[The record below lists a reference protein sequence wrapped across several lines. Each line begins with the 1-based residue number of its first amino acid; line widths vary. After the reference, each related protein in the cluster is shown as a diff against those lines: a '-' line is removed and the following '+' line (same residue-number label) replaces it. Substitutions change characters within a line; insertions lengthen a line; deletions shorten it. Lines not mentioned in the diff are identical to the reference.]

1 MSPEKNEE
9 REHRIRDEIVV
20 DAYDAEEQAL
30 SWYYSLQDRI
40 WFPFRA
46 RCISERSISPLQEG
60 EEVTVV
66 GMPSEEDCMVEMFV
80 MVEWK
85 DRTFGV
91 PLAQLEPVD
100 VDEQT
105 EQIIADW
112 HYWVEQGYRL
122 R

>member
-1 MSPEKNEE
+1 MSREKDEE

-30 SWYYSLQDRI
+30 SWYYSIKDRI

-46 RCISERSISPLQEG
+46 RCISERSISPLREG

-66 GMPSEEDCMVEMFV
+66 GMPSEEDCMVEMVV
-80 MVEWK
+80 MVEWEG
-85 DRTFGV
+85 RTFGV
-91 PLAQLEPVD
+91 PLAQLEPVE
-100 VDEQT
+100 VNEET